1 MQFDQVVEPTHEM
14 CFGSIISFG
23 TIACIKGGERN
34 DSTKKTYIRTTGSKG
49 GTHRDTHQSG
59 RQYFTMCV
67 FCLDHI
73 GYGAMVTLLFSAAM
87 GSLASVII
95 AKSKRLMIASIT
107 AASYYLS
114 LLGINILFFDGK
126 LQGMWETALVVIAGT
141 GLVILGGLKERKPHK
156 NRAAKTKIVKL
167 YKKH

>member
-1 MQFDQVVEPTHEM
+1 MTRQRRHTSVPPEARAVLIGTLISLAVSILLCAF
-14 CFGSIISFG
+14 FAWIIS
-23 TIACIKGGERN
+23 GEYLQQN
-34 DSTKKTYIRTTGSKG
+34 W
-49 GTHRDTHQSG
+49 
-59 RQYFTMCV
+59 
-67 FCLDHI
+67 I
-73 GYGAMVTLLFSAAM
+73 GYGAMVTLLLSAAL
-87 GSLASVII
+87 GSMTSVII

-107 AASYYLS
+107 SVSYYLS